1 MRYPNALQGII
12 DEFESLPGIGP
23 KMAGRI
29 ALNLFRYKD
38 KISSLKHAL
47 NSIDTLK
54 KCLKCNAICEG
65 NICSV
70 CLDKERENSKLMIV
84 EDYFDEVV
92 IENTDSYKGYYYII
106 EGLISPINNILP
118 SNLKV
123 EGLGSRIKELE
134 KGLKKNDKIEIV
146 FALNPSLE
154 GDSTMIY
161 IQKELES
168 DERLIFSRFALGVSR
183 GSDLDYVDSD
193 TLKSAYESRS
203 EI

>member
-1 MRYPNALQGII
+1 MIYPNALQGII
-12 DEFESLPGIGP
+12 DEFERLPGIGP

-29 ALNLFRYKD
+29 ALNLFKYKD
-38 KISSLKHAL
+38 KINSLKHAL
-47 NSIDTLK
+47 NSIDTLS
-54 KCLKCNAICEG
+54 KCKKCNAICTDD
-65 NICSV
+65 ICDI
-70 CLDKERENSKLMIV
+70 CEDNKRDATKLMVV

-92 IENTDSYKGYYYII
+92 IENADSFKGYYYIV

-118 SNLKV
+118 DNLKV
-123 EGLGSRIKELE
+123 SGLSSRIKELE
-134 KGLKKNDKIEIV
+134 KNLKKNDKIEII

-168 DERLIFSRFALGVSR
+168 DERLTFSRFALGVPR

-203 EI
+203 II

>member
-1 MRYPNALQGII
+1 MIYPNALQGII

-38 KISSLKHAL
+38 KVSSLKHAL

-54 KCLKCNAICEG
+54 KCIKCNAICEG
-65 NICSV
+65 NLCDICTN
-70 CLDKERENSKLMIV
+70 DERESNMLMIV

-92 IENTDSYKGYYYII
+92 IENADSYNGYYYII

-123 EGLGSRIKELE
+123 EGLISRVSELT
-134 KGLKKNDKIEIV
+134 KLLANDKKLEVI

-168 DERLIFSRFALGVSR
+168 DGKLLFSRFALGVPR
-183 GSDLDYVDSD
+183 GSDLDYVDTD

-203 EI
+203 KI

>member
-1 MRYPNALQGII
+1 MIYPNALQGII

-47 NSIDTLK
+47 NSIDTLR
-54 KCLKCNAICEG
+54 KCIKCNAICEG
-65 NICSV
+65 DLCNICS
-70 CLDKERENSKLMIV
+70 DGQRDSSKLMIV

-92 IENTDSYKGYYYII
+92 IENADSYKGYYYII
-106 EGLISPINNILP
+106 EGLISPINNVLP
-118 SNLKV
+118 SNLRV
-123 EGLGSRIKELE
+123 DGLTRRISELSKLLD
-134 KGLKKNDKIEIV
+134 KGKKLEIV

-168 DERLIFSRFALGVSR
+168 DERLSFSRFALGVPR